1 MVHFDVKVENLE
13 KNWPLTIDL
22 ARRCSEKL
30 PETFNGYNNKKKSWS
45 LPKAEKDAEFVK
57 GLDQIVVSDI
67 KKECIISEDKLL
79 IESTE
84 YTISMA
90 SLPTGLH
97 ALCWY

>member
-30 PETFNGYNNKKKSWS
+30 PETFNGNNNKKSWS

-67 KKECIISEDKLL
+67 KKECIVSEDKLL

-84 YTISMA
+84 CTISMA
-90 SLPTGLH
+90 FLPTGLH

>member
-1 MVHFDVKVENLE
+1 MD
-13 KNWPLTIDL
+13 III
-22 ARRCSEKL
+22 
-30 PETFNGYNNKKKSWS
+30 KKKSWS
-45 LPKAEKDAEFVK
+45 LPEAEKDAEFVK

-90 SLPTGLH
+90 FLPTGLH

>member
-30 PETFNGYNNKKKSWS
+30 PETFHGNNNKKSWS

-67 KKECIISEDKLL
+67 KNECIISEDKLL